1 MSLDQPQTVPDLTR
15 FKAGLAY
22 GRQVSLMR
30 GANGG
35 VLLDPKAHIY
45 LLSNAQRGPSLGSII

>member
-1 MSLDQPQTVPDLTR
+1 
-15 FKAGLAY
+15 
-22 GRQVSLMR
+22 MR